1 MWDEVLGHQQNKE
14 FLQKL
19 LKPGSRPH
27 ALLFY
32 GMGGIG
38 KKMLALHFAK
48 TFLCKSAD
56 KKPCGICE
64 SCRLMDIEN
73 NSFAHPDFYLLT
85 AEEAGKDIKIEQV
98 KEMAKQAA
106 FAPVLSEHKVC
117 IIDDAGQMTA
127 EAANSLLKLLDDA
140 GQMTAEAA
148 NSLLKLLE
156 EPPPGWLFILITQQA
171 ERLLPTVLSRVVR
184 LRFDAPDSSAVQQ
197 ILKAKGITQNT
208 QVLAALAGG
217 SPGRALSYNQADIF
231 AIRREALDLLKKLPL
246 QNLFGYIAA
255 LGWGEKYDRAAALL
269 LTEQFIYLLRDVL
282 LVQSGAGGQVYNTD
296 IMAGLDGI
304 AADWPLH
311 TARQGVN
318 AAQEAWQNI
327 NKNVSA
333 KNVLEALVLKLDL
346 LRKE

>member
-48 TFLCKSAD
+48 TFLCKSAG
-56 KKPCGICE
+56 KKPCDICE
-64 SCRLMDIEN
+64 SCRLIDIEN

-127 EAANSLLKLLDDA
+127 EAANSLLKLL
-140 GQMTAEAA
+140 
-148 NSLLKLLE
+148 E

-197 ILKAKGITQNT
+197 ILEAKGIAQNA

-246 QNLFGYIAA
+246 QNPFGYIAA

-282 LVQSGAGGQVYNTD
+282 LLQSGAGGQVYNTD

>member
-106 FAPVLSEHKVC
+106 FAPVLSKHKVC
-117 IIDDAGQMTA
+117 II
-127 EAANSLLKLLDDA
+127 DDA

-231 AIRREALDLLKKLPL
+231 TIRREALDLLKKLPL
-246 QNLFGYIAA
+246 QNPFGYIAA

-304 AADWPLH
+304 AADWSLH

-333 KNVLEALVLKLDL
+333 KNVLEALILKLDL

>member
-48 TFLCKSAD
+48 TFLCKSTS

-127 EAANSLLKLLDDA
+127 EAANSLLKLL
-140 GQMTAEAA
+140 
-148 NSLLKLLE
+148 E
-156 EPPPGWLFILITQQA
+156 EPPPGWMFILITQQA

-184 LRFDAPDSSAVQQ
+184 LRFESPDSSAVRQ

-208 QVLAALAGG
+208 QVLAVLAGG

-246 QNLFGYIAA
+246 QNPFGYIAA

>member
-117 IIDDAGQMTA
+117 IIDDAGH
-127 EAANSLLKLLDDA
+127 
-140 GQMTAEAA
+140 MTAEAA

-156 EPPPGWLFILITQQA
+156 EPPSGWLFILITQQA

-184 LRFDAPDSSAVQQ
+184 LRFDAPDSSAVRQ

-246 QNLFGYIAA
+246 QNPFGYIAA

-282 LVQSGAGGQVYNTD
+282 LLQSGAGGQVYNTD

>member
-48 TFLCKSAD
+48 TFLCKSAP

-85 AEEAGKDIKIEQV
+85 AEETGKDIKIEQV

-117 IIDDAGQMTA
+117 II
-127 EAANSLLKLLDDA
+127 DDA

-246 QNLFGYIAA
+246 QNPFGYIAA
-255 LGWGEKYDRAAALL
+255 LGWVEKYDRAAALL

-282 LVQSGAGGQVYNTD
+282 LLQSGAGGQVYNTD

>member
-48 TFLCKSAD
+48 TFLCKSAL
-56 KKPCGICE
+56 KKPCVICE

-117 IIDDAGQMTA
+117 IIDDAGQI
-127 EAANSLLKLLDDA
+127 
-140 GQMTAEAA
+140 TAEAA

-184 LRFDAPDSSAVQQ
+184 LRFDAPDNSAVQQ

-246 QNLFGYIAA
+246 QTPFGYIAA

-311 TARQGVN
+311 TVRQGVN

>member
-48 TFLCKSAD
+48 TFLCKSVA
-56 KKPCGICE
+56 KKTCGICE

-117 IIDDAGQMTA
+117 II
-127 EAANSLLKLLDDA
+127 DDA

-217 SPGRALSYNQADIF
+217 SPGRVLSYNQADIF

-246 QNLFGYIAA
+246 QNPFGYIAA

-282 LVQSGAGGQVYNTD
+282 LLQSGAGGQVYNTD

>member
-127 EAANSLLKLLDDA
+127 EAANSLLKLL
-140 GQMTAEAA
+140 
-148 NSLLKLLE
+148 E

-184 LRFDAPDSSAVQQ
+184 LRFDAPDSSAVRQ

-246 QNLFGYIAA
+246 QNPFGYIAA
-255 LGWGEKYDRAAALL
+255 LGWGEKYDRADALL

-282 LVQSGAGGQVYNTD
+282 LLQSGAGGQVYNTD

>member
-127 EAANSLLKLLDDA
+127 EAANSLLKLL
-140 GQMTAEAA
+140 
-148 NSLLKLLE
+148 E

-184 LRFDAPDSSAVQQ
+184 LRFDAPDNSAVQQ

-246 QNLFGYIAA
+246 QNPFGYIAA

>member
-14 FLQKL
+14 FLQNL

-48 TFLCKSAD
+48 TFLCKSAG

-127 EAANSLLKLLDDA
+127 EAANSLLKLL
-140 GQMTAEAA
+140 
-148 NSLLKLLE
+148 E

-184 LRFDAPDSSAVQQ
+184 LRFDAPDSSAVRQ
-197 ILKAKGITQNT
+197 ILKAKGIVQNT
-208 QVLAALAGG
+208 RVLAALAGG

-246 QNLFGYIAA
+246 QNPFGYIAA

-282 LVQSGAGGQVYNTD
+282 LLQSGAGGQVYNTD

>member
-127 EAANSLLKLLDDA
+127 EAANSLLKLLED
-140 GQMTAEAA
+140 
-148 NSLLKLLE
+148 
-156 EPPPGWLFILITQQA
+156 PPPGWLFILITQQA

-184 LRFDAPDSSAVQQ
+184 LRFDAPDTSAVQQ

-246 QNLFGYIAA
+246 QNPFGYIAA
-255 LGWGEKYDRAAALL
+255 LGWGEKYDRAATLL

-282 LVQSGAGGQVYNTD
+282 LLQSGAGGQVYNTD

>member
-106 FAPVLSEHKVC
+106 FAPVLSKNKVC
-117 IIDDAGQMTA
+117 II
-127 EAANSLLKLLDDA
+127 DDA

-184 LRFDAPDSSAVQQ
+184 MRFDAPDSSAVQQ

-246 QNLFGYIAA
+246 QNPFGYIAA

-282 LVQSGAGGQVYNTD
+282 LLQNGAGEQVYNTD

>member
-48 TFLCKSAD
+48 TFLCKSAG

-117 IIDDAGQMTA
+117 II
-127 EAANSLLKLLDDA
+127 DDA

-246 QNLFGYIAA
+246 QNPFGYIAA

-282 LVQSGAGGQVYNTD
+282 LLQSCAGGQVYNTD

>member
-48 TFLCKSAD
+48 TFLCKSAG

-127 EAANSLLKLLDDA
+127 EAANSLLKLL
-140 GQMTAEAA
+140 
-148 NSLLKLLE
+148 E

-184 LRFDAPDSSAVQQ
+184 LRFDAPDSSAVRQ
-197 ILKAKGITQNT
+197 ILKAKGITQYT

-246 QNLFGYIAA
+246 QNPFGYIAA

>member
-48 TFLCKSAD
+48 TFLCKSAG

-64 SCRLMDIEN
+64 NCRLMDIEN

-127 EAANSLLKLLDDA
+127 EAANSLLKLL
-140 GQMTAEAA
+140 
-148 NSLLKLLE
+148 E

-184 LRFDAPDSSAVQQ
+184 LRFDAPDSSAVRQ

-246 QNLFGYIAA
+246 QNPFGYIAA

-282 LVQSGAGGQVYNTD
+282 LLQSGAGGQVYNTD
-296 IMAGLDGI
+296 IMTGLDGI

>member
-38 KKMLALHFAK
+38 KKILALHFAK
-48 TFLCKSAD
+48 TFLCKSAG

-127 EAANSLLKLLDDA
+127 EAANSLLKLL
-140 GQMTAEAA
+140 
-148 NSLLKLLE
+148 E

-184 LRFDAPDSSAVQQ
+184 LRFDAPDSSAVRQ

-208 QVLAALAGG
+208 QVLASLAGG

-246 QNLFGYIAA
+246 QTPFGYVAS

-282 LVQSGAGGQVYNTD
+282 LLQSGAGGQVYNTD

>member
-48 TFLCKSAD
+48 TFLCKSAA

-127 EAANSLLKLLDDA
+127 EAANSLLKLL
-140 GQMTAEAA
+140 
-148 NSLLKLLE
+148 E

-184 LRFDAPDSSAVQQ
+184 LRFDAPDNSAVRQ

-246 QNLFGYIAA
+246 QNPFGYIAA

-318 AAQEAWQNI
+318 AAQEAWLI
-327 NKNVSA
+327 KM
-333 KNVLEALVLKLDL
+333 
-346 LRKE
+346 

>member
-14 FLQKL
+14 FLEKL

-48 TFLCKSAD
+48 TFLCKSVA

-117 IIDDAGQMTA
+117 II
-127 EAANSLLKLLDDA
+127 DDA

-246 QNLFGYIAA
+246 QNPFGYVAS

-282 LVQSGAGGQVYNTD
+282 LLQSGAGGQVYNTD

>member
-106 FAPVLSEHKVC
+106 FAPVLSKHKVC
-117 IIDDAGQMTA
+117 II
-127 EAANSLLKLLDDA
+127 DDA

-231 AIRREALDLLKKLPL
+231 TIRREALDLLKKLPL
-246 QNLFGYIAA
+246 QNPFGYIAA

>member
-48 TFLCKSAD
+48 TFLCKSTA

-127 EAANSLLKLLDDA
+127 EAANSLLKLL
-140 GQMTAEAA
+140 
-148 NSLLKLLE
+148 E

-197 ILKAKGITQNT
+197 ILKKHGVTENT
-208 QVLAALAGG
+208 AVLSALAGG
-217 SPGRALSYNQADIF
+217 SPGRALSYKKADIF

-246 QNLFGYIAA
+246 QNPFGYIAA

-282 LVQSGAGGQVYNTD
+282 LLQSGAGGQVYNTD

>member
-38 KKMLALHFAK
+38 KKMLALHFAR
-48 TFLCKSAD
+48 TFLCTGQGVR
-56 KKPCGICE
+56 PCGVCE
-64 SCRLMDIEN
+64 SCRLFDIAN

-85 AEEAGKDIKIEQV
+85 AEEEGKDIKIEQV

-117 IIDDAGQMTA
+117 VIDDAGQMTV
-127 EAANSLLKLLDDA
+127 
-140 GQMTAEAA
+140 EAA

-156 EPPPGWLFILITQQA
+156 EPPPGWLFILITRQA
-171 ERLLPTVLSRVVR
+171 ERLLPTVLSRVIR
-184 LRFDAPDSSAVQQ
+184 LRFEAPAMDDVQR
-197 ILKAKGITQNT
+197 ILKAHGITQNAD
-208 QVLAALAGG
+208 VLASLAGG
-217 SPGRALSYNQADIF
+217 SPGRALAFKEAGIF
-231 AIRREALDLLKKLPL
+231 ELRRKALDLLENLPL
-246 QNLFGYIAA
+246 ESPFNYIAG
-255 LGWGEKYDRAAALL
+255 LGLGDKYDKVAAMLV
-269 LTEQFIYLLRDVL
+269 TEQLIYLLRDML
-282 LVQSGAGGQVYNTD
+282 LLKSGAAGQVYNTD
-296 IMAGLDGI
+296 ILAELGTL
-304 AADWPLH
+304 AQSTPLH
-311 TARQGVN
+311 ITRQSVS

>member
-48 TFLCKSAD
+48 TFLCKSAG

-127 EAANSLLKLLDDA
+127 EAANSLLKLL
-140 GQMTAEAA
+140 
-148 NSLLKLLE
+148 E

-171 ERLLPTVLSRVVR
+171 ERFLPTVLSRVVR

-246 QNLFGYIAA
+246 QNPFGYIAA

-282 LVQSGAGGQVYNTD
+282 LLQSGAGGQIYNTD

-304 AADWPLH
+304 AAEWPLH

-318 AAQEAWQNI
+318 TAQEAWQNI

>member
-19 LKPGSRPH
+19 LQPGSRPH

-117 IIDDAGQMTA
+117 IIDDAGQITV
-127 EAANSLLKLLDDA
+127 
-140 GQMTAEAA
+140 EAA

-184 LRFDAPDSSAVQQ
+184 LRFDAPESSAVQQ
-197 ILKAKGITQNT
+197 ILKAKGISQNT

-246 QNLFGYIAA
+246 QNPFGYIAA

-282 LVQSGAGGQVYNTD
+282 LLQSGAGGQVYNTD

>member
-127 EAANSLLKLLDDA
+127 EAANSLLKLL
-140 GQMTAEAA
+140 
-148 NSLLKLLE
+148 E

-184 LRFDAPDSSAVQQ
+184 LRFDAPDNSAVQQ

-246 QNLFGYIAA
+246 QNPFGYIAA

-282 LVQSGAGGQVYNTD
+282 LLQSGAGGQVYNTD

>member
-48 TFLCKSAD
+48 TFLCKSAG

-127 EAANSLLKLLDDA
+127 EAANSLLKLL
-140 GQMTAEAA
+140 
-148 NSLLKLLE
+148 E

-184 LRFDAPDSSAVQQ
+184 LRFDAPDTSAVRQ
-197 ILKAKGITQNT
+197 ILKAKGITQNI

-246 QNLFGYIAA
+246 QNPFGYIAA

-282 LVQSGAGGQVYNTD
+282 LLQSRAGGQVYNTD

>member
-48 TFLCKSAD
+48 TFLCKSTS

-64 SCRLMDIEN
+64 SCRLIDIEN

-127 EAANSLLKLLDDA
+127 EAANSLLKLL
-140 GQMTAEAA
+140 
-148 NSLLKLLE
+148 E

-184 LRFDAPDSSAVQQ
+184 LRFDAPDSSAVRQ

-246 QNLFGYIAA
+246 QNPFGYIAA

-282 LVQSGAGGQVYNTD
+282 LLQSGAGGQVYNTD

>member
-1 MWDEVLGHQQNKE
+1 MWDEVLGHQQNKK

-48 TFLCKSAD
+48 TFLCKSVA

-127 EAANSLLKLLDDA
+127 EAANSLLKLL
-140 GQMTAEAA
+140 
-148 NSLLKLLE
+148 E

-208 QVLAALAGG
+208 QVLAALASG

-246 QNLFGYIAA
+246 QNPFGYIAA

-282 LVQSGAGGQVYNTD
+282 LLQSGAGGQVYNTD

>member
-19 LKPGSRPH
+19 LQPGSRPH

-48 TFLCKSAD
+48 TFLCKSAV
-56 KKPCGICE
+56 KKSCGICE

-127 EAANSLLKLLDDA
+127 EAANSLLKLL
-140 GQMTAEAA
+140 
-148 NSLLKLLE
+148 E

-184 LRFDAPDSSAVQQ
+184 LRFDAPESSAVQQ

-246 QNLFGYIAA
+246 QNSFGYIAA

-282 LVQSGAGGQVYNTD
+282 LLQSGAGGQVYNTD

-327 NKNVSA
+327 NKNISA

>member
-14 FLQKL
+14 FLQNL

-48 TFLCKSAD
+48 TFLCKSAG

-64 SCRLMDIEN
+64 SCRLMDLEN

-117 IIDDAGQMTA
+117 II
-127 EAANSLLKLLDDA
+127 DDA

-246 QNLFGYIAA
+246 QNPFGYIAA

-282 LVQSGAGGQVYNTD
+282 LLQSGAGGQVYNTD

>member
-127 EAANSLLKLLDDA
+127 EAANSLLKLL
-140 GQMTAEAA
+140 
-148 NSLLKLLE
+148 E

-184 LRFDAPDSSAVQQ
+184 LSFDAPDSSAVQQ
-197 ILKAKGITQNT
+197 ILKAKGITQNA

-246 QNLFGYIAA
+246 QNPFGYIAA
-255 LGWGEKYDRAAALL
+255 LGWGEKYDRAGALL

-282 LVQSGAGGQVYNTD
+282 LLQSGAGGQVYNTD

>member
-38 KKMLALHFAK
+38 KKILALHFAK
-48 TFLCKSAD
+48 TFLCKSVA

-127 EAANSLLKLLDDA
+127 EAANSLLKLL
-140 GQMTAEAA
+140 
-148 NSLLKLLE
+148 E

-184 LRFDAPDSSAVQQ
+184 LRFDAPYSSAVQQ

-246 QNLFGYIAA
+246 QNPFGYIAA

-282 LVQSGAGGQVYNTD
+282 LLQSGAGGQVYNTD

>member
-48 TFLCKSAD
+48 TFLCKSEA

-117 IIDDAGQMTA
+117 II
-127 EAANSLLKLLDDA
+127 DDA

-246 QNLFGYIAA
+246 QNPFGYIAV

-282 LVQSGAGGQVYNTD
+282 LLQSGAGGQVYNTD

>member
-48 TFLCKSAD
+48 TFLCKSAG

-127 EAANSLLKLLDDA
+127 EAANSLLKLL
-140 GQMTAEAA
+140 
-148 NSLLKLLE
+148 E

-184 LRFDAPDSSAVQQ
+184 LRFDAPDTSAVRQ
-197 ILKAKGITQNT
+197 ILKANGITQNA

-231 AIRREALDLLKKLPL
+231 ALRREALDLLKKLPL
-246 QNLFGYIAA
+246 QNPFGYIAA

-282 LVQSGAGGQVYNTD
+282 LLQSGAGGQLYNTD

-304 AADWPLH
+304 AVDWPLH

>member
-38 KKMLALHFAK
+38 KKMLALHLAK
-48 TFLCKSAD
+48 TFLCKSAA

-127 EAANSLLKLLDDA
+127 EAANSLLKLL
-140 GQMTAEAA
+140 
-148 NSLLKLLE
+148 E

-184 LRFDAPDSSAVQQ
+184 LRFDAPDSSAVRQ

-217 SPGRALSYNQADIF
+217 SPGRALSYNQSDIF
-231 AIRREALDLLKKLPL
+231 ALRREALDLLKKLPL
-246 QNLFGYIAA
+246 QNPFGYIAA
-255 LGWGEKYDRAAALL
+255 LGWGEKYDRAAARL

-282 LVQSGAGGQVYNTD
+282 LLQSGAGGQVYNTD

>member
-106 FAPVLSEHKVC
+106 FAPVLSKHKVC
-117 IIDDAGQMTA
+117 II
-127 EAANSLLKLLDDA
+127 DDA

-246 QNLFGYIAA
+246 QNPFGYIAA

-282 LVQSGAGGQVYNTD
+282 LLQSGAGGQVYNTD

>member
-127 EAANSLLKLLDDA
+127 EAANSLLKLL
-140 GQMTAEAA
+140 
-148 NSLLKLLE
+148 E

-246 QNLFGYIAA
+246 QNPFGYIAA

-282 LVQSGAGGQVYNTD
+282 LVQSGTGGQVYNTD

-304 AADWPLH
+304 AADWPLY

>member
-48 TFLCKSAD
+48 TFLCKSAG

-127 EAANSLLKLLDDA
+127 EAANSLLKLL
-140 GQMTAEAA
+140 
-148 NSLLKLLE
+148 E
-156 EPPPGWLFILITQQA
+156 EPPPGWMFILITQQA

-184 LRFDAPDSSAVQQ
+184 LRFDEPDNSAVQQ

-231 AIRREALDLLKKLPL
+231 AIRREALDLMKKLPL
-246 QNLFGYIAA
+246 QNPFGYIAA

-282 LVQSGAGGQVYNTD
+282 LLQSGAGGQVYNTD

>member
-48 TFLCKSAD
+48 TFLCKSAG

-127 EAANSLLKLLDDA
+127 EAANSLLKLL
-140 GQMTAEAA
+140 
-148 NSLLKLLE
+148 E
-156 EPPPGWLFILITQQA
+156 EPPPGWMFILITQQA

-184 LRFDAPDSSAVQQ
+184 LRFDEPDNSAVQQ

-246 QNLFGYIAA
+246 QNPFGYIAA

-346 LRKE
+346 LRKG